1 MLPNTRRR
9 RTGFSMIELLIVM
22 VILAIMFAMVSPR
35 VTAIRESSTLRA
47 GRQQLSAAFSAG
59 RTAALQK
66 GRPSAVIINGNEVT
80 VRVRTGLNNADVR
93 VFGPLRLDVSLGI
106 TLQRLANAPDS
117 VIYNARGLMSNA
129 VAGDDQIFRYRLSLG
144 SKADTL
150 CISAVGLILPKGC
163 TL

>member
-1 MLPNTRRR
+1 MLPNPRRLR
-9 RTGFSMIELLIVM
+9 AGYSMIELLIVM
-22 VILAIMFAMVSPR
+22 VVLGIMFAMVSPR
-35 VTAIRESSTLRA
+35 VTTIRDSSTLRA

-59 RTAALQK
+59 RAAALQK

-80 VRVRTGLNNADVR
+80 VRVRSGLNNADVR

-106 TLQRLANAPDS
+106 TLQRLSNAPDS
-117 VIYNARGLMSNA
+117 VTYNARGLMSNA
-129 VAGDDQIFRYRLSLG
+129 VAGDDQIFRYRLSHG